1 MLVWNDDEKDAFA
14 ELINVGMGLAAS
26 ALSSMLGQ
34 EILLSVPSVEFISR
48 QEMGQRF
55 SRDVGNDIVGV
66 RQAFQGAVEGN
77 IALLFAKDSSFNL
90 VGELVGDEVP
100 LEDLPDIEQ
109 EAIAQVGYIVLNAC
123 LAAIA
128 DALHLKIRTGLPL
141 FVRGIP
147 VWATLIAL
155 THAEHGVTI
164 GVVSAPALGRRWW
177 AATGQGSFANGRRC
191 QVSDV
196 SSIADAQVCV
206 TFNDGW
212 DHLGLTPNL
221 VALLQQARRAR
232 GFGDFWQ
239 HCLVAEG
246 AVDVAIDAVGVKPY
260 DIAAVRL
267 VVEEAGGTFT
277 DRFGTVTHESDTAVS
292 SNGRLHDTVIAAL
305 RRAPT
310 TRSGSDQG
318 VSSQ

>member
-26 ALSSMLGQ
+26 ALSSMLGR
-34 EILLSVPSVEFISR
+34 EFFLSVPSVEFISR

-109 EAIAQVGYIVLNAC
+109 EAIAEVGNIVLNAC

-128 DALHLKIRTGLPL
+128 DALHLKIPTGLPL

-147 VWATLIAL
+147 VDLEDNDDEAEIDPLFLLSQVKFDLKDKDLSGFVVLVMTLPSAIRFKRELQNLISSYRA
-155 THAEHGVTI
+155 AE
-164 GVVSAPALGRRWW
+164 
-177 AATGQGSFANGRRC
+177 
-191 QVSDV
+191 
-196 SSIADAQVCV
+196 
-206 TFNDGW
+206 
-212 DHLGLTPNL
+212 
-221 VALLQQARRAR
+221 
-232 GFGDFWQ
+232 
-239 HCLVAEG
+239 
-246 AVDVAIDAVGVKPY
+246 
-260 DIAAVRL
+260 
-267 VVEEAGGTFT
+267 
-277 DRFGTVTHESDTAVS
+277 
-292 SNGRLHDTVIAAL
+292 
-305 RRAPT
+305 
-310 TRSGSDQG
+310 
-318 VSSQ
+318 